1 MGASFNPSSETW
13 RRHPRKF
20 NLTSTPLA
28 SFCTAHLVGF
38 HGPDESVT
46 IPGFSEEKPESLQ
59 FVNAQRRSCR
69 AMFQDINAQSP
80 HGHPTRKRPLFHS
93 ARLVQLFPAPAIL
106 APLGRR
112 LTFLLGIVHCFY
124 PPHAC
129 SKFAP
134 CQIPACQSGANGPSP
149 RPFVIQTH

>member
-1 MGASFNPSSETW
+1 VGASFNPSSETW

-69 AMFQDINAQSP
+69 ATFQDINAQSP

-106 APLGRR
+106 APLGRQ
-112 LTFLLGIVHCFY
+112 LTFCWVSYIAFIPPCICPSSPPVRSRHVSPEQMGRALVHL
-124 PPHAC
+124 
-129 SKFAP
+129 
-134 CQIPACQSGANGPSP
+134 
-149 RPFVIQTH
+149 